1 MSIPNIPTEEF
12 SPRRLTVARQR
23 REFTKKDLAGA
34 VNVTAQMVTFYE
46 DGRHTP
52 EVATARRIAEALD
65 FPLAFFYGDEVD
77 TIPLEAISFRSRR
90 AMTAK
95 VRDKTT
101 ASGEVAACIV
111 SPALAR
117 RFRLPVPAVPDLNGE
132 TPEVAAQVL
141 RAQWGLGQAP
151 VTNVV
156 HLLESVGVQIYWFEE
171 ESPFVDAVSF
181 WRDVQP
187 FVLLSQ
193 RSRGGERA
201 RFDLS
206 HELGHLVLHRRV
218 EDMDGQ
224 QVENEADRFASSFL
238 MPADQF
244 RSECPKFPTLN
255 QLLNMKERWKV
266 SLQAMVRRCR
276 DTSILSQWQ
285 YECAF
290 RQISTNG
297 WRVQE
302 PGKLDWETSAIH
314 KQVLDRLVDKRVY
327 PEDLARDVHL
337 TVRELAAYIPTINE
351 YRQAI
356 QEETPQRYLTI
367 DELGYSANY

>member
-1 MSIPNIPTEEF
+1 MAISNTPAEDF

-23 REFTKKDLAGA
+23 REYTKKDLAGA

-52 EVATARRIAEALD
+52 EVATARQIAEVLD

-77 TIPLEAISFRSRR
+77 AIPLDAISFRSRR

-101 ASGEVAACIV
+101 ASGEVAASIV

-117 RFRLPVPAVPDLNGE
+117 RFRLPLPALPDLHGE
-132 TPEVAAQVL
+132 TPEAAAQAL

-156 HLLESVGVQIYWFEE
+156 HLLESMGVQIYWFKE

-193 RSRGGERA
+193 RDRGGERA

-218 EDMDGQ
+218 ENLDGQ
-224 QVENEADRFASSFL
+224 QIENEADRFASSFL

-244 RSECPKFPTLN
+244 RAECPKFPTLN

-276 DTSILSQWQ
+276 DTGVLSQWQ

-302 PGKLDWETSAIH
+302 PGKLNWETSAIH
-314 KQVLDRLVDKRVY
+314 KQVMDRLVDKRVY

-337 TVRELAAYIPTINE
+337 TVDELAAYIPTINQ
-351 YRQAI
+351 YRQVVH
-356 QEETPQRYLTI
+356 EDVSRRYLTI
-367 DELGYSANY
+367 EELGYLASH